1 MGTGGSPAELRDSS
15 GAGDSERPRF
25 RSGVAGGLRRL
36 SSLLVPTRRSR
47 ASAARPGSA
56 GVRRSCLHSG
66 ESLACPR
73 TCPLLFLHLSFRC
86 ALTRFF
92 LPPFLYAC
100 SFLHACSP
108 PIIHGNLTSDT
119 IFIQH
124 NGLIKIGSGA
134 GEAGRGRG
142 QGWGTSGS
150 PGQRLPSLLAPL
162 TPSLS
167 LCVGRCSVVPHLLQ
181 WCVGS
186 LGCGSCGETGLLSI
200 TLFLSTS

>member
-25 RSGVAGGLRRL
+25 RSGVAGG
-36 SSLLVPTRRSR
+36 S
-47 ASAARPGSA
+47 AGSAASWCPPDRV
-56 GVRRSCLHSG
+56 VRLLPDLEALVYADPVCTQVRAWPCRR
-66 ESLACPR
+66 A
-73 TCPLLFLHLSFRC
+73 CPLLFLHLSFRC

-142 QGWGTSGS
+142 QGWGTCGS

-186 LGCGSCGETGLLSI
+186 LGCGGCGETGLLSI